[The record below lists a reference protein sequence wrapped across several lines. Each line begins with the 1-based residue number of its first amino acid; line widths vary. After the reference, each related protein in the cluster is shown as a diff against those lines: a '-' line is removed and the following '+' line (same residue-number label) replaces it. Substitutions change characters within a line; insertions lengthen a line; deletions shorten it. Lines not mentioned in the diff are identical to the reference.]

1 MKNLPFNLIKK
12 LNAPWIDEVKTIVEK
27 KIDESIAQLKEEAEY
42 EGDVKFSNEKFL
54 YERFK
59 DNIEN
64 KLVFGNYQVLKYF
77 YRIMKI
83 KLYRLIIGRNTF
95 NAHDK
100 EMYNYFI
107 NVKVN
112 EKTKCKHAL
121 LKFKSATEIT
131 DYSIRYNNNWW
142 FSVNY
147 IFETNKNS
155 PYMDILNVSYFDYYK
170 RAFISIDDMIRNV
183 KMQEK
188 ENINFFDDDDIF
200 NPLKLYQMEN
210 KKVIKIST
218 ENIKDIKNEKYI
230 LDYDFEKITDSFE
243 LFCKRDDEYNKLYEK
258 YLLKTKEL
266 FKKFSKTEKY
276 NNLPK
281 DVRKVYEDTYCI

>member
-12 LNAPWIDEVKTIVEK
+12 LNAPWIDEVKTIVKK

-112 EKTKCKHAL
+112 EKTKCKPAL

-131 DYSIRYNNNWW
+131 DYSIRYNNHSY
-142 FSVNY
+142 FVNY
-147 IFETNKNS
+147 ILETDKNS
-155 PYMDILNVSYFDYYK
+155 PYMDILNVPYFNYYN

-188 ENINFFDDDDIF
+188 ENINFFDNDDIF

-210 KKVIKIST
+210 KKVIEIST

-230 LDYDFEKITDSFE
+230 LQYDFEKNTDSFE

-266 FKKFSKTEKY
+266 FKNFSKTEKY
-276 NNLPK
+276 NNLPE
-281 DVRKVYEDTYCI
+281 DVRKIYEDTYCI

>member
-83 KLYRLIIGRNTF
+83 KLYRLMIGRNTF

-121 LKFKSATEIT
+121 LKFKSAAEIT
-131 DYSIRYNNNWW
+131 DYSIRYNNQSY
-142 FSVNY
+142 FVNY
-147 IFETNKNS
+147 ILETNKSS
-155 PYMDILNVSYFDYYK
+155 PYMDILNVPYFNYYN

-183 KMQEK
+183 KMLGK
-188 ENINFFDDDDIF
+188 ENINFFDNDDIF
-200 NPLKLYQMEN
+200 NPLKLYLMEN
-210 KKVIKIST
+210 KKVIKITT
-218 ENIKDIKNEKYI
+218 EDIKDIKNEKYV

-266 FKKFSKTEKY
+266 FKIFSKTEKY
-276 NNLPK
+276 NKLPE
-281 DVRKVYEDTYCI
+281 DVRKIYEDTYCI

>member
-1 MKNLPFNLIKK
+1 MKNLPFKLIKK

-121 LKFKSATEIT
+121 LKFKSSTEIT
-131 DYSIRYNNNWW
+131 DYSIRYNNQSY
-142 FSVNY
+142 FVNY
-147 IFETNKNS
+147 ILETDKNS
-155 PYMDILNVSYFDYYK
+155 PYMDILNVPYFNYYI
-170 RAFISIDDMIRNV
+170 RAFTSIDDMIRNV

-188 ENINFFDDDDIF
+188 ENINFFDNDDIF

-210 KKVIKIST
+210 KKVIEIST

-230 LDYDFEKITDSFE
+230 LQYDFEKIKDSFE

-258 YLLKTKEL
+258 YLLKIKEL

-276 NNLPK
+276 NNLPE
-281 DVRKVYEDTYCI
+281 DVRKIYEDTYCI

>member
-12 LNAPWIDEVKTIVEK
+12 LNPPWIDEVKTIIEK

-64 KLVFGNYQVLKYF
+64 KLIFGNYQVLKYF

-121 LKFKSATEIT
+121 LKFKSGTEIT
-131 DYSIRYNNNWW
+131 DCSLRYNRLWY
-142 FSVNY
+142 FVNY
-147 IFETNKNS
+147 ILETNKNS
-155 PYMDILNVSYFDYYK
+155 PYMDILNVSYFEHYN
-170 RAFISIDDMIRNV
+170 RAFFSIDDMIRNV
-183 KMQEK
+183 KMLQK

-200 NPLKLYQMEN
+200 NPLKLYHMEN
-210 KKVIKIST
+210 KKIIEIST
-218 ENIKDIKNEKYI
+218 ENIKDIKNEKYM
-230 LDYDFEKITDSFE
+230 LQYDFEKTTDSFE

-266 FKKFSKTEKY
+266 FKKFSKTKKY
-276 NNLPK
+276 NNLPE
-281 DVRKVYEDTYCI
+281 DVRKIYEDTYCI

>member
-12 LNAPWIDEVKTIVEK
+12 LNAPWIDEVKIIVEK

-131 DYSIRYNNNWW
+131 DYSIRYNNQSY
-142 FSVNY
+142 FLYY
-147 IFETNKNS
+147 ILETDKNS
-155 PYMDILNVSYFDYYK
+155 PYMDILNVPYFNYYN
-170 RAFISIDDMIRNV
+170 RAFSAIDDMIRNV

-188 ENINFFDDDDIF
+188 ENINFFDNDDIF

-210 KKVIKIST
+210 KKVIEIST
-218 ENIKDIKNEKYI
+218 KYQTEVENKKYI
-230 LDYDFEKITDSFE
+230 SPYDYEKITESFE

-266 FKKFSKTEKY
+266 FKNFSKTEKY
-276 NNLPK
+276 NNFPK
-281 DVRKVYEDTYCI
+281 HLRKNFEETYCI

>member
-131 DYSIRYNNNWW
+131 DYSIRYNNQSY
-142 FSVNY
+142 FLTY
-147 IFETNKNS
+147 IFKTNKNS
-155 PYMDILNVSYFDYYK
+155 PYMDILNVPYFDYYN
-170 RAFISIDDMIRNV
+170 RAFSAIDDMIRNV

-188 ENINFFDDDDIF
+188 NNINFFDDDDIF
-200 NPLKLYQMEN
+200 NPLKLHQMEN
-210 KKVIKIST
+210 KKVIEIST
-218 ENIKDIKNEKYI
+218 EYLEEVENKKYI
-230 LDYDFEKITDSFE
+230 SQYDFEKIADSFE

-258 YLLKTKEL
+258 YNLKIKEL
-266 FKKFSKTEKY
+266 FKDFSKTEKY
-276 NNLPK
+276 KNFPVDL
-281 DVRKVYEDTYCI
+281 RKNYEDTYCI